1 MPLLARW
8 IVWLL
13 LCGTFAS
20 AMWSTVRADSDVR
33 RRAHMAQ
40 NSELSVDDVRAE
52 ISFGREIAARVLGRE
67 PLYEQAELTRYVSLV
82 GNALALHSTR
92 PELQFYFAVLDSE
105 HINAYSTPGGY
116 VFVTRGALKKMTSEA
131 ELAAVLAHE
140 IAHVQQR
147 HIVNA
152 LNIRAHEE
160 NKLGAWMAA
169 LVGGSGE
176 TAKVAF
182 FQAVDKATDVLFVDG
197 FNVRDELDSDR
208 VALLLLANS
217 GYDPGALR
225 SVLQGVEN
233 TDTAKSIQEKRT
245 HPPSTERLSGIND
258 ALQKS
263 GMTSTAAPHWQQR
276 FALHEKYF

>member
-1 MPLLARW
+1 MRQGIRW
-8 IVWLL
+8 IVMTL
-13 LCGTFAS
+13 LCGVLAPQWGP
-20 AMWSTVRADSDVR
+20 AQADSDVR
-33 RRAHMAQ
+33 RRAHMARS
-40 NSELSVDDVRAE
+40 NELNVEDIRAE

-67 PLYEQAELTRYVSLV
+67 PLYDQAELTRYVSLV
-82 GNALALHSTR
+82 GNALAVNSTR

-105 HINAYSTPGGY
+105 HVNAYSTPGGY
-116 VFVTRGALKKMTSEA
+116 VFVTRGALKQMTSEV

-152 LNIRAHEE
+152 LNIRAREE

-182 FQAVDKATDVLFVDG
+182 FQAVDKATDLLFVEG

-208 VALLLLANS
+208 VALILLANS
-217 GYDPGALR
+217 GYDSGALR
-225 SVLQGVEN
+225 TVLQRVEAEPSN
-233 TDTAKSIQEKRT
+233 TTNTPKRT
-245 HPPSTERLSGIND
+245 HPPSAERLSGLND

-263 GMTSTAAPHWQQR
+263 GTTLTADPSWQQR
-276 FALHEKYF
+276 FALYEKYF

>member
-1 MPLLARW
+1 MNQWMRW
-8 IVWLL
+8 IVISLL
-13 LCGTFAS
+13 GSMLAPLS
-20 AMWSTVRADSDVR
+20 STAQADSDVR
-33 RRAHMAQ
+33 RRAHMVRS
-40 NSELSVDDVRAE
+40 NELNVEDIRAE

-67 PLYEQAELTRYVSLV
+67 PLYDHAELTRYVSLV
-82 GNALALHSTR
+82 GNALAVNSAR

-105 HINAYSTPGGY
+105 QVNAYSAPGGY

-152 LNIRAHEE
+152 LNIRARED
-160 NKLGAWMAA
+160 NTLGAWMAA

-182 FQAVDKATDVLFVDG
+182 FQAVDKATDLLFVEG

-208 VALLLLANS
+208 VALVLLANT

-225 SVLQGVEN
+225 SVLQRVEAEAAGTAN
-233 TDTAKSIQEKRT
+233 TSKRT
-245 HPPSTERLSGIND
+245 HPSSAERMNILND
-258 ALQKS
+258 ALQQS
-263 GMTSTAAPHWQQR
+263 GMMPTTDPRWQQR
-276 FALHEKYF
+276 FSTHEKHF